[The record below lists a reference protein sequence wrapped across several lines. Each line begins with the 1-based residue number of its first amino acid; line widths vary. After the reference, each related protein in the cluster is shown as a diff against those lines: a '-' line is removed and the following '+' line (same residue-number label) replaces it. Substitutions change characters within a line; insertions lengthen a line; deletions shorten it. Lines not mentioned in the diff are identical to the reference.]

1 MQDYL
6 EQNSQEDRRGFLKN
20 LGITLLG
27 ASALANVSLD
37 NYFLGSKVLAKE
49 LDTFKIEGKK
59 DVIYH
64 GERPMAAETQIYAL
78 DSDFTKP
85 ENFFVRNNG
94 VPPEMSKIKERMKQV
109 L

>member
-37 NYFLGSKVLAKE
+37 NYFFRK
-49 LDTFKIEGKK
+49 
-59 DVIYH
+59 
-64 GERPMAAETQIYAL
+64 
-78 DSDFTKP
+78 
-85 ENFFVRNNG
+85 
-94 VPPEMSKIKERMKQV
+94 
-109 L
+109 